1 MFRLSYSLLL
11 AAFLLFFIYKVL
23 RFDALG
29 YSFNDMY
36 AFVQMSCSWMD
47 GRPFMYDNIWS
58 YHHRIH
64 NYYTVLLWGPVCYYF
79 GAKGLFAIQAGLLLF
94 ACWLTNRYLI
104 RLAVPVWVRVA
115 LLGVVILG
123 PVSFWLN
130 DHPNIGWHTELTYL
144 PAALWWAVEIG
155 GGSRKKG
162 VTGMVLAGLFLTLI
176 KEDGAV
182 LALLIHASAFSLNF
196 INKTDPQQRGVGQL
210 LMRLFWQRRLWGIV
224 LFWSVVF
231 VVGMVWLAAK
241 NDFAEPRLR
250 NALQLMA
257 THADN
262 RAFLKQLF
270 WQLCYSLLLLLPV
283 TGLFYWLTTYMST
296 ARRIVAGLVWLVG
309 IITLTVLNVVQSAHY
324 LENPLYYLV
333 SLTWP
338 PRYILLWAFSS
349 AFLVLLA
356 GVQTTEL
363 RPKAGVL
370 TWVGLLSLWVIQ
382 WPLLQIARPDIPAW
396 AEWKAALVGPP
407 GVNMHREFLDPA
419 DLQTIRAL
427 ADRLPPRSNVFAFDY
442 VMPFFHKHYGIW
454 PTGNHW
460 QTADVAVMARP
471 DIQRIGPW
479 LDKLLPQPRDS
490 VRLTHYTIY
499 YRPAFAT
506 FVRQS
511 TQLRN
516 RP

>member
-1 MFRLSYSLLL
+1 MFRLSYSLLG

-64 NYYTVLLWGPVCYYF
+64 NYYTVLLWGPACYYF
-79 GAKGLFAIQAGLLLF
+79 GAKGLFAIQSGLLLL
-94 ACWLTNRYLI
+94 ACWLVNRYLI
-104 RLAVPVWVRVA
+104 QVAVPVWVRVA
-115 LLGVVILG
+115 MLGVVILG
-123 PVSFWLN
+123 PVSLWLN

-144 PAALWWAVEIG
+144 PAALLWAI
-155 GGSRKKG
+155 STAKPRFA
-162 VTGMVLAGLFLTLI
+162 VLIAGLFLALI

-182 LALLIHASAFSLNF
+182 LALLIHASAFSLSF
-196 INKTDPQQRGVGQL
+196 ISRADSQQTIGQL
-210 LMRLFWQRRLWGIV
+210 LTKLLGQRPLWGIV
-224 LFWSVVF
+224 IFWSVVF

-257 THADN
+257 IHADD
-262 RAFLKQLF
+262 RAFLKPIF

-283 TGLFYWLTTYMST
+283 AGLLYWLTASMLV
-296 ARRIVAGLVWLVG
+296 ARRVTISLIWLVG
-309 IITLTVLNVVQSAHY
+309 ITMLTVLNLVQSAHY

-338 PRYILLWAFSS
+338 PRYVLLWAFSA
-349 AFLVLLA
+349 AFLVLLTGNQA
-356 GVQTTEL
+356 NEL

-370 TWVGLLSLWVIQ
+370 TWIGLASLWLIQ
-382 WPLLQIARPDIPAW
+382 GPLLQIARPDLPGW

-419 DLQTIRAL
+419 DLQTIRYL

-442 VMPFFHKHYGIW
+442 VTPFFHRHYGIW

-490 VRLTHYTIY
+490 VRLKHYTIY